1 MFTRRLVLLVV
12 ALLCTSCSRNVTQL
26 DGALGAIPIFSPA
39 TYKERHDAFTSDDI
53 GDPRKFS
60 TYTWYLETERGVSE
74 VEAFYAA
81 QWPNGR
87 SHSEDGED
95 SSEDAN
101 DPADI
106 TFRNP
111 PLPADDTPLGES
123 VSVTIKHAREGG
135 KTQFSI
141 TEDVFARRRP

>member
-1 MFTRRLVLLVV
+1 MSIRRLVLLIV
-12 ALLCTSCSRNVTQL
+12 ALLCTSCSGNVTQL

-39 TYKERHDAFTSDDI
+39 TFKERHTAHTSDNI
-53 GDPRKFS
+53 GDPMKFS
-60 TYTWYLETERGVSE
+60 TYTWYLETERSVSE

-87 SHSEDGED
+87 SHSEDSED
-95 SSEDAN
+95 SSEGAN
-101 DPADI
+101 ENEDI

>member
-1 MFTRRLVLLVV
+1 MSTRRLVLLTVT
-12 ALLCTSCSRNVTQL
+12 LLCTSCSRNVTQL

-39 TYKERHDAFTSDDI
+39 TFKERHTAYTSDSI
-53 GDPRKFS
+53 ADPRKFS
-60 TYTWYLETERGVSE
+60 TYTWYLETERSVSE

-87 SHSEDGED
+87 SLSEDED
-95 SSEDAN
+95 TSEDTN
-101 DPADI
+101 KTEDI

-123 VSVTIKHAREGG
+123 VSVTIKGAREGG

>member
-1 MFTRRLVLLVV
+1 MSTRRLVLLTVT
-12 ALLCTSCSRNVTQL
+12 LLCTSCSRNVTQL

-39 TYKERHDAFTSDDI
+39 TFKERHTAYTSDDI

-60 TYTWYLETERGVSE
+60 TYTWYLESERGVSE

-87 SHSEDGED
+87 SQSEDGED

-123 VSVTIKHAREGG
+123 VSVTIKRAREGG

>member
-1 MFTRRLVLLVV
+1 MSTRRLVLLTVT
-12 ALLCTSCSRNVTQL
+12 LLCTSCSRNVTQL

-39 TYKERHDAFTSDDI
+39 TFKERHTAYTSDDI
-53 GDPRKFS
+53 RDPRKFS

-87 SHSEDGED
+87 GRSEDSEG

-101 DPADI
+101 EAEDI

-123 VSVTIKHAREGG
+123 VLVTIKRAR
-135 KTQFSI
+135 
-141 TEDVFARRRP
+141 